1 MASLPA
7 VSNALATPF
16 RGSENETSSTSEI
29 RQRATLLRRPSDQSE
44 QSSQPPSRFRRRR
57 TPDSGTFGPRSPL
70 PPLAEIFYTH
80 GGCWNLVLA
89 IHDRTRLPIEVYCGG
104 GRLRHAYVV
113 DGDTAIDARG
123 RNELRIVRAGAER
136 TRVVQPP
143 ELLEMLST
151 EAENGAAAVAVIQQ
165 KTWTAAASRA
175 AERLMQLV

>member
-1 MASLPA
+1 IACECSATSSRAQRSNLATPSIAPRSRSLNSGLTSRSKLSCSRSPSMASLPA
-7 VSNALATPF
+7 VSKALATPF

-89 IHDRTRLPIEVYCGG
+89 IHERTGLPIEVYYG
-104 GRLRHAYVV
+104 GRRLTHLDVV
-113 DGDTAIDARG
+113 AGDTPVDPPG
-123 RNELRIVRAGAER
+123 R
-136 TRVVQPP
+136 
-143 ELLEMLST
+143 
-151 EAENGAAAVAVIQQ
+151 
-165 KTWTAAASRA
+165 
-175 AERLMQLV
+175 